1 MSQHLQRHKYIG
13 LLALV
18 LLLAAAARFYGF
30 TWGRPYALHVDESY
44 VLSLVYRLARQW
56 ASEHSLNP
64 HASSYGTLPLYL
76 LLLVQ
81 QAARLIVALLG
92 AAFGVDSVPLLYLGR
107 LISALLG
114 TATVGL
120 IYDLGRRLYSRAA
133 GLLGAGFLALAVLAV
148 RECHFYTVDTMLVFW
163 VTLAIWAGALVRQ
176 RGRWR
181 DVLAYGVCM
190 ALAMSTKI
198 VAALLVVPLLVAIM
212 TSPVAGGMPSGPSED
227 CGLRNA
233 EWGMENRPSITRHR
247 RSPKQAVVYALL
259 GLVLALLVWLVLNP
273 YAVLDYGNYFNFD
286 HNDDLLVQA
295 AVVQGTL
302 RPLYTLHFEGTPPYL
317 YMITNWLPWSLG
329 WPLEVLALAGLLYAM
344 LRAVRGA
351 QGDWLVLAWLLP
363 YLLVAGSWYAK
374 FIRYALPLVPLLCLL
389 AGRLAV
395 DMYRKAQG
403 WPARAVVG
411 LLATG
416 VLAASLFYVLA
427 YLHIYAYPDTR
438 VQALRWIR
446 QHVSPG
452 ATILVERDFA
462 LQLDK
467 METLYRIGDYR
478 LTVLDHYNIAGVEG
492 VLFQAPEVS
501 AERKRHAI
509 QSMLVTEFVI
519 LGDTWRERFLPL
531 RGEYPAEAAFYEAL
545 FSGEAGYKL
554 IAAFEAHPQLGPWTI
569 NDDTAEQSF
578 RLFDHPRIYVFAR
591 ATVAG

>member
-1 MSQHLQRHKYIG
+1 MFQHLQRHKYVG
-13 LLALV
+13 LLGLV
-18 LLLAAAARFYGF
+18 LLLAAGARIHGF

-64 HASSYGTLPLYL
+64 HASSYGALPLYL

-81 QAARLIVALLG
+81 QAARLIEARLG
-92 AAFGVDSVPLLYLGR
+92 AAFGVNSVPLLYLGR

-120 IYDLGRRLYSRAA
+120 VYDLGRRLYSRAA

-163 VTLAIWAGALVRQ
+163 VMLTIWAGALVMQ

-181 DVLAYGVCM
+181 DALAYGLCM

-198 VAALLVVPLLVAIM
+198 VGALLVVPLLVAVFVHM
-212 TSPVAGGMPSGPSED
+212 RPCDLAP
-227 CGLRNA
+227 LRPCA
-233 EWGMENRPSITRHR
+233 LVTLRPGALATLAARALPR
-247 RSPKQAVVYALL
+247 LLAVL
-259 GLVLALLVWLVLNP
+259 GLVLFVWLLLNP
-273 YAVLDYGNYFNFD
+273 YAVLDYRDYFGFD

-317 YMITNWLPWSLG
+317 YVITNWLPWSLG
-329 WPLEVLALAGLLYAM
+329 WPLEVLTLAGLLYAM
-344 LRAVRGA
+344 LRAVRGE

-374 FIRYALPLVPLLCLL
+374 FIRYALPLLPLLCLL

-395 DMYRKAQG
+395 DVYRKAQG
-403 WPARAVVG
+403 WPARAAVG

-427 YLHIYAYPDTR
+427 YLHIYAHPDTR
-438 VQALRWIR
+438 VQALRWVR

-478 LTVLDHYNIAGVEG
+478 LTVLDHYHIAGVEG

-501 AERKRHAI
+501 AERKQRAI
-509 QSMLVTEFVI
+509 QGMMGTDFVI

-531 RGEYPAEAAFYEAL
+531 WEEYPAEVAFYEAL
-545 FSGEAGYKL
+545 FSGEAGYEL
-554 IAAFEAHPQLGPWTI
+554 TATFEAHPQLGPWTI
-569 NDDTAEQSF
+569 NDEAAEQTF

-591 ATVAG
+591 VSVAG